1 MNSIIHLLKVANRLR
16 LGHQPIF
23 LEYPVN
29 LTPRWCDRGNS
40 HIAAIIEARE
50 EAFARNI
57 AEMAEFEAL
66 VTEISEAATIDWS
79 NHFIPALDG
88 LSLMWAAGKAKNT
101 IMEIGSGNSTIFIRS
116 ALRHSGSPA
125 KLISIDPHPRAEID
139 ALCDEVIRKPL
150 EDVDLEL
157 FDRLGS
163 GDVLFIDNSHRSFMN
178 SDVTVVM
185 LDILPRLPTGTLVG
199 FHDIFLPYD
208 YFEAWA
214 QRAYNEQYLLACHLL
229 GGSGGSAIELAN
241 YWIYRRRLHEA
252 PLKGI
257 WSRLGAKA
265 RDRPPSAFW
274 LTKRH

>member
-29 LTPRWCDRGNS
+29 LTPRWCDQGNS

-163 GDVLFIDNSHRSFMN
+163 GACSSSITR
-178 SDVTVVM
+178 
-185 LDILPRLPTGTLVG
+185 TG
-199 FHDIFLPYD
+199 H
-208 YFEAWA
+208 
-214 QRAYNEQYLLACHLL
+214 
-229 GGSGGSAIELAN
+229 S
-241 YWIYRRRLHEA
+241 
-252 PLKGI
+252 
-257 WSRLGAKA
+257 
-265 RDRPPSAFW
+265 
-274 LTKRH
+274 